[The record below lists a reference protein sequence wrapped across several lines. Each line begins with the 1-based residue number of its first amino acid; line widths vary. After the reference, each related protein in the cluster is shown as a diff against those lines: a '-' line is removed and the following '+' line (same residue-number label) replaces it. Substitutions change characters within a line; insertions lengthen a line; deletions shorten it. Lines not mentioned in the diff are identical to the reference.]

1 MSELRQDPTTEEW
14 VIVARERVKRPN
26 DFVRQQPKREL
37 PDFSSSCPFCPG
49 NESMTP
55 HQTLLY
61 QKQDGNGWQV
71 RAFTNKFA
79 ALSPDG
85 RTKRGVKEGFFT
97 EMRGVGVHEVIVE
110 TPLHNRS
117 LALMGEDE
125 ILKVLNAYHERYN
138 KLSQQPFAKLVIIFK
153 NHGPAAGTS
162 LEHSH
167 SQLVV
172 TPVVPKHI
180 RLRHEVAI
188 RYYDRNGR
196 CLYSDLA
203 RHELKS
209 GKRIVMDT
217 ENFVAFHPFA
227 SQRPFETW
235 ILPKKHQ
242 ASFGSVSDEDLG
254 NLAHILRINLVKLYR
269 GLNDPDFNYVIDT
282 APVGDESEPYYMWH
296 MRIIPR
302 LTEIAGFEI
311 GSGIYINMAVPEE
324 TARFM
329 RDLDIEQGSK
339 SFVQENYYAAL

>member
-1 MSELRQDPTTEEW
+1 VSEIRQDPTTEEW
-14 VIVARERVKRPN
+14 VIVARERAKRPN
-26 DFVRQQPKREL
+26 DFARQQPKREL

-55 HQTLLY
+55 PQTLLY

-71 RAFTNKFA
+71 RVFANKFA

-85 RTKRGVKEGFFT
+85 RTKRDMEEGFFT
-97 EMRGVGVHEVIVE
+97 EIKGVGVHEVIVE
-110 TPLHNRS
+110 TPLHNRP
-117 LALMGEDE
+117 LALMGEGE
-125 ILKVLNAYHERYN
+125 ILKVLKAYHERYN
-138 KLSQQPFAKLVIIFK
+138 ELSRQPFAKLVVIFK

-180 RLRHEVAI
+180 KLRHEVAI
-188 RYYDRNGR
+188 RYYGKNGR

-203 RHELKS
+203 EHELKS

-235 ILPKKHQ
+235 ILPKKDQ

-254 NLAHILRINLVKLYR
+254 NLAHVLRISLINLYR

-282 APVGDESEPYYMWH
+282 APVGDENEPYYMWH

-302 LTEIAGFEI
+302 LTEVAGFEI
-311 GSGIYINMAVPEE
+311 GSGIYINTAVPEE

-329 RDLDIEQGSK
+329 RELDIE
-339 SFVQENYYAAL
+339 

>member
-1 MSELRQDPTTEEW
+1 MAEIRQDPTTEEW
-14 VIVARERVKRPN
+14 VIVARERAKRPN
-26 DFVRQQPKREL
+26 DFVYQQPKRKL

-55 HQTLLY
+55 HETLLY
-61 QKQDGNGWQV
+61 QKEDGNGWQV
-71 RAFTNKFA
+71 RAFANKFA
-79 ALSPDG
+79 ALTPGG
-85 RTKRGVKEGFFT
+85 RTTRNIEEGFFT
-97 EMRGVGVHEVIVE
+97 EMKGVGVHEVIVE

-117 LALMGEDE
+117 LALMREDE

-138 KLSQQPFAKLVIIFK
+138 KLSQRPFAKLVIIFE
-153 NHGPAAGTS
+153 NHGILAGTS

-172 TPVVPKHI
+172 TPVVPKHV

-188 RYYDRNGR
+188 HYYDKSGR
-196 CLYSDLA
+196 CLYSDLVM
-203 RHELKS
+203 HELKN
-209 GKRIVMDT
+209 GKRIIMDT
-217 ENFVAFHPFA
+217 DSFVAFHPFA

-254 NLAHILRINLVKLYR
+254 NLAHVLRINLIKLFR

-282 APVGDESEPYYMWH
+282 APVEDENEPYYMWH

-302 LTEIAGFEI
+302 LTEVAGFEI
-311 GSGIYINMAVPEE
+311 GSGIYINTAIPEE
-324 TARFM
+324 TAQFM
-329 RDLDIEQGSK
+329 RDLDIE
-339 SFVQENYYAAL
+339 

>member
-1 MSELRQDPTTEEW
+1 MSEIRQDPTTEEW
-14 VIVARERVKRPN
+14 VIIARERVKRPN

-37 PDFSSSCPFCPG
+37 LDFSSSCPFCPG

-71 RAFTNKFA
+71 RAFANKFA
-79 ALSPDG
+79 ALSPGG
-85 RTKRGVKEGFFT
+85 RTTRDMKEGFFT
-97 EMRGVGVHEVIVE
+97 EMKGVGVHEVIVE

-153 NHGPAAGTS
+153 NHGRAAGTS

-188 RYYDRNGR
+188 RYYDRSGR
-196 CLYSDLA
+196 CLYSDLTEQ
-203 RHELKS
+203 ELKS
-209 GKRIVMDT
+209 GKRIVMET
-217 ENFVAFHPFA
+217 EKFVTFHPFA

-242 ASFGSVSDEDLG
+242 ASFGSVSTEDLG
-254 NLAHILRINLVKLYR
+254 NLAHVLRINLVKLYR

-282 APVGDESEPYYMWH
+282 APIGDENEPYYLWH
-296 MRIIPR
+296 IRIIPR
-302 LTEIAGFEI
+302 LTELAGFEI
-311 GSGIYINMAVPEE
+311 GSGICINTAVPEE
-324 TARFM
+324 TALFM
-329 RDLDIEQGSK
+329 RNLNVE
-339 SFVQENYYAAL
+339 

>member
-1 MSELRQDPTTEEW
+1 VSELRQDPTTEEW
-14 VIVARERVKRPN
+14 VIIARERVKRPN

-55 HQTLLY
+55 PQTLLY

-71 RAFTNKFA
+71 RAFANKFA
-79 ALSPDG
+79 ALSPGG
-85 RTKRGVKEGFFT
+85 RTTRNMKEGFFT
-97 EMRGVGVHEVIVE
+97 EMKGVGVHEVIVE

-117 LALMGEDE
+117 LALMGEGE
-125 ILKVLNAYHERYN
+125 ILKVLNAYQERYN
-138 KLSQQPFAKLVIIFK
+138 KLSRQQFAKLVIIFK
-153 NHGPAAGTS
+153 NHGILAGTS
-162 LEHSH
+162 LEHPH
-167 SQLVV
+167 SQMVV

-188 RYYDRNGR
+188 RYYDKNGR
-196 CLYSDLA
+196 CLYSDLV

-235 ILPKKHQ
+235 ILPKKRQ

-282 APVGDESEPYYMWH
+282 APVGDENEPYYMWH

-302 LTEIAGFEI
+302 LTEVAGFEI
-311 GSGIYINMAVPEE
+311 GSGMYINTAVPEE
-324 TARFM
+324 RAQFM
-329 RDLDIEQGSK
+329 RNLDIE
-339 SFVQENYYAAL
+339 

>member
-14 VIVARERVKRPN
+14 VIVARERAKRPN
-26 DFVRQQPKREL
+26 DFGRRQPKCEL

-61 QKQDGNGWQV
+61 QKPDGSGWQV
-71 RAFTNKFA
+71 RAFANKFA
-79 ALSPDG
+79 ALSPGGKTTPDI
-85 RTKRGVKEGFFT
+85 KEGFFT
-97 EMRGVGVHEVIVE
+97 EMQGVGAHEVVVE

-117 LALMGEDE
+117 LALMREDE
-125 ILKVLNAYHERYN
+125 ILKVLNTYRERYN
-138 KLSQQPFAKLVIIFK
+138 KLSQRPFAKLVIIFK
-153 NHGPAAGTS
+153 NHGPTAGTS

-172 TPVVPKHI
+172 APVVPKHV
-180 RLRHEVAI
+180 RLRHEVAM
-188 RYYDRNGR
+188 RYYDKSGR

-203 RHELKS
+203 IHELKK
-209 GKRIVMDT
+209 GKRIVLDT

-235 ILPKKHQ
+235 ILPRKPQ

-254 NLAHILRINLVKLYR
+254 NLAHFLRTNLIKLYR

-282 APVGDESEPYYMWH
+282 SPVGDENEPYYMWH

-302 LTEIAGFEI
+302 LTEVAGFEI
-311 GSGIYINMAVPEE
+311 GSGIYINTAVPEE

-329 RDLDIEQGSK
+329 RDLDIEQG
-339 SFVQENYYAAL
+339 